1 MLNINLN
8 FKQKSTKEKY
18 NPIIEKDSI
27 FKPIKGFENMYE
39 ISNYGIIK
47 SVDRNIICKDGQI
60 KPIKSRYIRPADNGS
75 GYKFVYLWKDNKQH
89 RYYVHR
95 LVAETFIPN
104 PENKP
109 TVNHKDGNRYNNC
122 VDNLEWATYSE
133 NIQHAF
139 NTGLNKSTLG
149 WKNPKANRWRP
160 VEKCN
165 LNGEV
170 ICKFDTIQDAAD
182 DLQVPDKYIYKV
194 CRGEISNTKGFKYRY
209 CDHE

>member
-89 RYYVHR
+89 RYYIHR
-95 LVAETFIPN
+95 LVAETFLSN
-104 PENKP
+104 PDNLSE
-109 TVNHKDGNRYNNC
+109 VNHIDNNKANNN
-122 VDNLEWATYSE
+122 VNNLEWCDKTY
-133 NIQHAF
+133 NNNYGTR
-139 NTGLNKSTLG
+139 NTRISNANKDRCIT
-149 WKNPKANRWRP
+149 P
-160 VEKCN
+160 
-165 LNGEV
+165 V
-170 ICKFDTIQDAAD
+170 ICLTTNEIFKSVKEASN
-182 DLQVPDKYIYKV
+182 KYNIHQSHICHCCKNQRKSAGKHPLTGAKLKWAYHMPK
-194 CRGEISNTKGFKYRY
+194 E
-209 CDHE
+209 

>member
-60 KPIKSRYIRPADNGS
+60 KPIKSRYIRPADNGH
-75 GYKFVYLWKDNKQH
+75 GYKFVNLWKDNKQY

-95 LVAETFIPN
+95 LVAETFLSN
-104 PENKP
+104 PDNLSE
-109 TVNHKDGNRYNNC
+109 VNHIDNNKANNS
-122 VDNLEWATYSE
+122 VNNLEWCNRLYNERQKLKDISGYPAKPIE
-133 NIQHAF
+133 QIDA
-139 NTGLNKSTLG
+139 NTN
-149 WKNPKANRWRP
+149 
-160 VEKCN
+160 
-165 LNGEV
+165 EV
-170 ICKFDTIQDAAD
+170 IAEFESLSCCERELHMNIATKR
-182 DLQVPDKYIYKV
+182 KYIENNIAK
-194 CRGEISNTKGFKYRY
+194 TKFGKTFKLRWK
-209 CDHE
+209 

>member
-27 FKPIKGFENMYE
+27 FKSIKGFENMYE

-104 PENKP
+104 PDNLPE
-109 TVNHKDGNRYNNC
+109 VNHIDNNKNNNH
-122 VDNLEWATYSE
+122 VNNLEWCNRLYNERQKPKHISGYPAKPIEQIDVITNEIIAEFESISDCERKLHINSATIRKHIE
-133 NIQHAF
+133 N
-139 NTGLNKSTLG
+139 NN
-149 WKNPKANRWRP
+149 
-160 VEKCN
+160 
-165 LNGEV
+165 V
-170 ICKFDTIQDAAD
+170 ITKFD
-182 DLQVPDKYIYKV
+182 
-194 CRGEISNTKGFKYRY
+194 NNFKLKWKQ
-209 CDHE
+209 

>member
-95 LVAETFIPN
+95 LVDETFIPN
-104 PENKP
+104 PDNLPEINHIDNNKNNNH
-109 TVNHKDGNRYNNC
+109 VN
-122 VDNLEWATYSE
+122 NLEWCSYGQ
-133 NIQHAF
+133 NIKHAYK
-139 NTGLNKSTLG
+139 TGLKVATSNHLKRKILQYDKNMNFIKEWECTKDVQRSLG
-149 WKNPKANRWRP
+149 IYHSNISVCCEGRQKTAGGYIWRY
-160 VEKCN
+160 
-165 LNGEV
+165 
-170 ICKFDTIQDAAD
+170 AD
-182 DLQVPDKYIYKV
+182 D
-194 CRGEISNTKGFKYRY
+194 R
-209 CDHE
+209 

>member
-75 GYKFVYLWKDNKQH
+75 GYKFVYLWKDNK
-89 RYYVHR
+89 
-95 LVAETFIPN
+95 
-104 PENKP
+104 
-109 TVNHKDGNRYNNC
+109 
-122 VDNLEWATYSE
+122 
-133 NIQHAF
+133 
-139 NTGLNKSTLG
+139 
-149 WKNPKANRWRP
+149 
-160 VEKCN
+160 
-165 LNGEV
+165 
-170 ICKFDTIQDAAD
+170 
-182 DLQVPDKYIYKV
+182 
-194 CRGEISNTKGFKYRY
+194 
-209 CDHE
+209 